1 MIQNV
6 HPDSKVIS
14 GTIGIFYAM
23 ASMIYFILFVKTVL
37 KSIKLSNVIENIY
50 LRASSLIKKDT
61 DIRKENNIFYEMKA
75 KKSFKIFSNALGYL
89 YSVDNNKI
97 VKLVS
102 NFKSNFIVNYKI
114 GDYISEN
121 THIADLHFLEEID
134 LGNDEIEKLLE
145 EIRESFIFSDTI
157 NDKEDYH
164 HEIKNLVEIA
174 LRAISPGI
182 NDPNTAIICIKKI
195 SILLSDIFSVN
206 NNFSILEVD
215 NKAKIAYKLYSVEE
229 ELYLTFYQIIFY
241 GKKDPSVARALL
253 EGINLIYINSDKS
266 SLKEIKDF
274 YNYVYTTCIKSMEE
288 ELDKKKLK
296 ELNSKFNK
304 IAQELSC

>member
-1 MIQNV
+1 M
-6 HPDSKVIS
+6 
-14 GTIGIFYAM
+14 
-23 ASMIYFILFVKTVL
+23 
-37 KSIKLSNVIENIY
+37 
-50 LRASSLIKKDT
+50 
-61 DIRKENNIFYEMKA
+61 
-75 KKSFKIFSNALGYL
+75 
-89 YSVDNNKI
+89 
-97 VKLVS
+97 
-102 NFKSNFIVNYKI
+102 
-114 GDYISEN
+114 
-121 THIADLHFLEEID
+121 
-134 LGNDEIEKLLE
+134 
-145 EIRESFIFSDTI
+145 
-157 NDKEDYH
+157 
-164 HEIKNLVEIA
+164 
-174 LRAISPGI
+174 
-182 NDPNTAIICIKKI
+182 
-195 SILLSDIFSVN
+195 
-206 NNFSILEVD
+206 EVD